1 MPARWSVFMDVPD
14 VMGVPVPMPVLVLV
28 LAVAIDLVAGEMPN
42 TIHPVVWLG
51 TLIYKISGWC
61 ERTDK
66 RYHRICGLVLVL
78 ICVSCAAATG
88 VLLTLLAERHSL
100 IGIVLMAYFLK
111 STFSIR
117 SLVSSSNLIYR
128 DLSVNDIESARKD
141 LLSLVSRDAGG
152 LDEPKIASAAIES
165 TAENYVDSILSP
177 ILYFTVF
184 GLPGALVYK
193 AVNTLDSMVGYR
205 NERFSA
211 IGFVSAKL
219 DDIANWIPARLS
231 ILFILLPSFR
241 FSPVSALRVCLRD
254 HALPASP
261 NSGYPMAMVAGA
273 LGCRLEKPGSYVL
286 GREYPDPSP
295 HNILQANWVVMLA
308 SFLLIA
314 VAVVA
319 VAVILPSNSYSG
331 IGTAYSIC
339 G

>member
-1 MPARWSVFMDVPD
+1 MDVPA
-14 VMGVPVPMPVLVLV
+14 VLGVTVPVPVLVLI

-42 TIHPVVWLG
+42 AAHPVVWLG
-51 TLIYKISGWC
+51 TLIYRITRWC

-66 RYHRICGLVLVL
+66 RYHQICGLVLVM
-78 ICVSCAAATG
+78 ICISCAAATG

-117 SLVSSSNLIYR
+117 SLISSSNLIYR
-128 DLSVNDIESARKD
+128 DLSANDIESARKD
-141 LLSLVSRDAGG
+141 LIALVSRDAQG
-152 LDEPKIASAAIES
+152 LDESKIVSASVES

-177 ILYFTVF
+177 ILYFAVF

-211 IGFVSAKL
+211 IGFASAKL

-231 ILFILLPSFR
+231 VLFILLPSLR
-241 FSPVSALRVCLRD
+241 FSPGSALRVCLRD
-254 HALPASP
+254 HALPESP

-273 LGCRLEKPGSYVL
+273 LGCRLEKPGHYVL
-286 GREYPDPSP
+286 GREYPDPSS
-295 HNILQANWVVMLA
+295 HHICQANWIVLLA
-308 SFLLIA
+308 SFLLVA
-314 VAVVA
+314 VAVAVA
-319 VAVILPSNSYSG
+319 VAVILYP
-331 IGTAYSIC
+331 
-339 G
+339 

>member
-1 MPARWSVFMDVPD
+1 MDVL
-14 VMGVPVPMPVLVLV
+14 GVPVPVPVLVLV

-42 TIHPVVWLG
+42 AAHPVVWLG
-51 TLIYKISGWC
+51 TLIHRITGWC

-78 ICVSCAAATG
+78 I
-88 VLLTLLAERHSL
+88 L

-128 DLSVNDIESARKD
+128 DLSKNDIESARKD
-141 LLSLVSRDAGG
+141 LISLVSRDARG

-177 ILYFTVF
+177 ILYFAVF

-193 AVNTLDSMVGYR
+193 ALNTLDSMVGYR

-211 IGFVSAKL
+211 IGFASAKL

-231 ILFILLPSFR
+231 VLFILLPSFR
-241 FSPVSALRVCLRD
+241 FSPGSALRVCLRD

-273 LGCRLEKPGSYVL
+273 LGCGLEKPGSYVL

-295 HNILQANWVVMLA
+295 HHILRANRIIMLA
-308 SFLLIA
+308 SFLLI
-314 VAVVA
+314 VVVVA
-319 VAVILPSNSYSG
+319 CYWVCGA
-331 IGTAYSIC
+331 AIC
-339 G
+339 LR

>member
-1 MPARWSVFMDVPD
+1 MSARWNIFMDVLG
-14 VMGVPVPMPVLVLV
+14 VHVPVPVLVLI

-42 TIHPVVWLG
+42 TAHPVVWLG
-51 TLIYKISGWC
+51 TLIHRISGWC
-61 ERTDK
+61 ERTDR

-78 ICVSCAAATG
+78 ICVSCACLAG

-128 DLSVNDIESARKD
+128 DLSANDIKSARKD
-141 LLSLVSRDAGG
+141 LIALVSRDAGG

-177 ILYFTVF
+177 ILYFAVF

-193 AVNTLDSMVGYR
+193 AVNTLDSMVGYK
-205 NERFSA
+205 NERFCA
-211 IGFVSAKL
+211 IGFASAKL

-231 ILFILLPSFR
+231 VLFILLPSFR
-241 FSPVSALRVCLRD
+241 FSPGSALRVCLRD
-254 HALPASP
+254 HALPPSP
-261 NSGYPMAMVAGA
+261 NSGYSMAMVAGA

-286 GREYPDPSP
+286 GGEYPDPSL
-295 HNILQANWVVMLA
+295 HHILHANWIVLLA
-308 SFLLIA
+308 SFLSVA

-319 VAVILPSNSYSG
+319 VAVVQYL
-331 IGTAYSIC
+331 
-339 G
+339 